1 MFSSFYK
8 PIPGETSLRTGVYE
22 NSSAS
27 FPKLPSFSKL
37 SRSSPSSFSLSS
49 VSSKSVSSKSPSS
62 KRLSSPSSS
71 SNRPSSPR
79 SPSSRSSSSSD
90 SLPDISA
97 RVEKYF
103 SKHKKNIFEVG
114 RLAVRLTR
122 EYYPNVKNKR
132 KKQEEMFEEI
142 VEELEDVVSEGEQE
156 LLREALSCNNRELQV
171 ILDYVDHSVVEKS
184 SSRVFAFL
192 K

>member
-8 PIPGETSLRTGVYE
+8 PMPGETSFRTGVYE

-49 VSSKSVSSKSPSS
+49 VSSKSPSSPKSPSA
-62 KRLSSPSSS
+62 
-71 SNRPSSPR
+71 
-79 SPSSRSSSSSD
+79 RSSSSSG
-90 SLPDISA
+90 SLPVLSV

-103 SKHKKNIFEVG
+103 SKHKKNIFEVA

-142 VEELEDVVSEGEQE
+142 VEELEDVVSEGEQA
-156 LLREALSCNNRELQV
+156 LLREALSCNSRVKCHSFNRYVEQLRSDFW
-171 ILDYVDHSVVEKS
+171 IFPLDYAS
-184 SSRVFAFL
+184 
-192 K
+192 